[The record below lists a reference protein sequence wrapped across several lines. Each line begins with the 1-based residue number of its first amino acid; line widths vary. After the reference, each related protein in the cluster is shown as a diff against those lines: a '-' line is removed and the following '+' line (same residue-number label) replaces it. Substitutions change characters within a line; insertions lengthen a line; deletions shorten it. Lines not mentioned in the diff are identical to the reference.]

1 MNIYEI
7 FLEMKNVPRG
17 AWIENPYDLIETD
30 FIVSIDILG
39 ILQTSNQSVSFT
51 RLSLKHLAEKGD
63 IGEYFICKIQE
74 VLEGPEAVYL
84 GNFKNRFLIS
94 KMIHFESDS
103 KAHVITLEITEN
115 MGNILVTGFISKDAY
130 FKNLR
135 LLWGTASP
143 HLNNP

>member
-1 MNIYEI
+1 
-7 FLEMKNVPRG
+7 MKKIPKGIWVDK
-17 AWIENPYDLIETD
+17 PYDLIETD
-30 FIVSIDILG
+30 FIISKDILE
-39 ILQTSNQSVSFT
+39 ILQTSNQSVFFT

-63 IGEYFICKIQE
+63 VGEYLIHKIQE
-74 VLEGPEAVYL
+74 VLADPEAVYL

-94 KMIHFESDS
+94 KMIHFQSDS
-103 KAHVITLEITEN
+103 KAHVITLEITQN
-115 MGNILVTGFISKDAY
+115 IGNIVVTGFISKDTY